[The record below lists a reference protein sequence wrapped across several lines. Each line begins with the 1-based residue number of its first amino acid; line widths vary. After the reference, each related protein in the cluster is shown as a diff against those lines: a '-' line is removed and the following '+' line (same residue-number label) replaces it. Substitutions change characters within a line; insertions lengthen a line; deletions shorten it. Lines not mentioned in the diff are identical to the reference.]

1 MNGGMKDLLERQEQ
15 QSRHSSDTGLPDKWS
30 YWVMMLKNIYLEINA
45 CMTSTDS
52 VQTSFLMSFALTE

>member
-1 MNGGMKDLLERQEQ
+1 MNGGKEDLLERQEQ

-30 YWVMMLKNIYLEINA
+30 YWVMMLKNIYPEVNT

-52 VQTSFLMSFALTE
+52 DRLFF